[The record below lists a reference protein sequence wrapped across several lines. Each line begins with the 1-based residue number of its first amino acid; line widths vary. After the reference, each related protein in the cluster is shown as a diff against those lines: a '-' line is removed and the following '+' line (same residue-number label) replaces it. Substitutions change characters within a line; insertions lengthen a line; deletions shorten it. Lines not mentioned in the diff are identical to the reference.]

1 MRTDIEIKFTG
12 AFDVDLTA
20 DREIWISSPDDLI
33 TGGRSK
39 QPLTVAIMLATM
51 LMYMDA
57 PFELVDHETSEP
69 FIRFNG
75 KTLVLPNSYVL
86 EVFTTI
92 STAQKLILKSL
103 MIGFVSTLEP
113 ELQSRFS
120 AFIDS

>member
-20 DREIWISSPDDLI
+20 DREIWISSTAEI
-33 TGGRSK
+33 IKGGRSK

-51 LMYMDA
+51 LMYMEE

-69 FIRFNG
+69 FIQFNG
-75 KTLVLPNSYVL
+75 TTLLLPNSYVL
-86 EVFTTI
+86 EVFTSI
-92 STAQKLILKSL
+92 SAAQKVIFRSL
-103 MIGFVSTLEP
+103 VAGFAATLEP

-120 AFIDS
+120 AFLGN